1 MSNVP
6 LAVDVQP
13 LDIIDPIG
21 MVIMKLPVLPF
32 MVPLTIITLPE
43 PATRIVPENADPLW
57 VSCHVVAPA
66 VAPDM
71 PDPIIEPLESD
82 AEPTQLPAK
91 VAVELGLVTPADCE
105 PHAPVTTLVVRAMRR
120 NIHRFITPSKR
131 PLSQMHVLDIRDRCL
146 RHKRL

>member
-21 MVIMKLPVLPF
+21 MVIVKLPVLPF
-32 MVPLTIITLPE
+32 MVPLTIMVAPE
-43 PATRIVPENADPLW
+43 PATRIVPENAEPLW
-57 VSCHVVAPA
+57 VSLHVVAPA
-66 VAPDM
+66 VAPDI

-82 AEPTQLPAK
+82 AEPTQLPVK

-105 PHAPVTTLVVRAMRR
+105 PHAPATTLPVRAMRT
-120 NIHRFITPSKR
+120 NIHRFMAPSK
-131 PLSQMHVLDIRDRCL
+131 LSLSHGCTF
-146 RHKRL
+146 